1 MTEAFK
7 RGFLDTLVK
16 IAQDN
21 GTTAAASSQAA
32 DAGDIVEKPK
42 QLKTVPLTNVPWW
55 NKLIPWQTLDEK
67 TRASEEAFNKHVS
80 GLNYNRNMYYNDDVD
95 RARAFAAIGDDPSK
109 YSRYHGMSNYD
120 FMELEPR
127 AYINRPSF
135 KKQIEATP
143 DVSAKIGLMAQ
154 SGIPALAIARLVGE

>member
-16 IAQDN
+16 IAQDS

-42 QLKTVPLTNVPWW
+42 QLKTVPLTKIPKWNKYVPW
-55 NKLIPWQTLDEK
+55 PTLDEK
-67 TRASEEAFNKHVS
+67 TRASEEAFNKHVN

-95 RARAFAAIGDDPSK
+95 RARAFAAIGEDPSK
-109 YSRYHGMSNYD
+109 YLRYHGASNYD
-120 FMELEPR
+120 FMELEPK

-135 KKQIEATP
+135 KKQIEAAP
-143 DVSAKIGLMAQ
+143 DVSAKTGLIAQ
-154 SGIPALAIARLVGE
+154 TGLPAQAIARLVGE